1 MEKPVPRKP
10 GITRIA
16 RECVT
21 RTVVAE
27 YSLTGWRGAKKKPLS
42 PGGRQGPSRRAGLE
56 QVLRAYPEQGF
67 VVPAVGLRRAAIGA
81 PSDRGFASPTAHGN
95 AGADACPGDAA
106 EVLAGLPG
114 MGGNFYP
121 ARVIKRERGDS
132 ACRVADFH
140 LRQPAPVTVAFAHR
154 VGPHASGSA
163 QTEVFGR
170 IQVVVGP
177 LAAET
182 AKQAPARRH
191 GLQARN
197 VKIQLAVVPRRV
209 RAQAVGGGQIAVQ
222 LQGARRPGSR
232 RHTSVRRHPGCRA
245 HRTAPRSARCC

>member
-1 MEKPVPRKP
+1 MRYKN
-10 GITRIA
+10 
-16 RECVT
+16 
-21 RTVVAE
+21 
-27 YSLTGWRGAKKKPLS
+27 
-42 PGGRQGPSRRAGLE
+42 RQ

-114 MGGNFYP
+114 VGGNFYP

-222 LQGARRPGSR
+222 LQGARRPAQGAIRQSAATQAVAHIELR
-232 RHTSVRRHPGCRA
+232 RDRHAVAELALLDLGGA
-245 HRTAPRSARCC
+245 IIVAQLLVQEIDADGQVAALRTD